1 MTTEIQQIKLEIRE
15 LKEQHKIISQK
26 EREKEKIIE
35 DFESEQEMQI
45 HEDFLTMLT
54 LVSNQK
60 WHIRIKIVIND
71 EIFLDTI
78 VLIDTRA
85 NLTCTQEK
93 LILTKYYEK
102 TFFGN
107 EWETFFLWSL
117 LTFSLWRCLDWIIKF
132 RNIWTI
138 IYPLDIYSN

>member
-60 WHIRIKIVIND
+60 
-71 EIFLDTI
+71 
-78 VLIDTRA
+78 
-85 NLTCTQEK
+85 
-93 LILTKYYEK
+93 
-102 TFFGN
+102 
-107 EWETFFLWSL
+107 
-117 LTFSLWRCLDWIIKF
+117 
-132 RNIWTI
+132 
-138 IYPLDIYSN
+138 